1 LPAFALTPLAWTA
14 IRIGAMAAVA
24 FYASRRTSEPKD
36 ATREQVLD
44 GLPEGISGHAHHAEG
59 ERALHGAAR
68 IRRVLRV
75 GRRGAAV
82 EFEAAG
88 LGRLRFR
95 RVG

>member
-1 LPAFALTPLAWTA
+1 MPAFALTPLAWTA
-14 IRIGAMAAVA
+14 IRISAMAAVA
-24 FYASRRTSEPKD
+24 IYASRRASQPKD

-44 GLPEGISGHAHHAEG
+44 SLPEGISGHAHRAEA

-68 IRRVLRV
+68 IRRVLRF

-82 EFEAAG
+82 EIEAAG